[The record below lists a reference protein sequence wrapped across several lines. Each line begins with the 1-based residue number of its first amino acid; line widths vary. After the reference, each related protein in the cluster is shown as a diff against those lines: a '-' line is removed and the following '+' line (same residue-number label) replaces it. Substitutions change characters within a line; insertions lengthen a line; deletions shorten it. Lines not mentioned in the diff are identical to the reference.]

1 LSVVFEEV
9 HAGVGTTAVLLE
21 ADEVLGLLDKLM
33 MISSSW
39 SRPRVT
45 STRGCQIEII
55 RLITLPIPID
65 IL

>member
-9 HAGVGTTAVLLE
+9 HAGVGTAAILLE
-21 ADEVLGLLDKLM
+21 ADKVLGLLDKLM

-45 STRGCQIEII
+45 RGCQIEII